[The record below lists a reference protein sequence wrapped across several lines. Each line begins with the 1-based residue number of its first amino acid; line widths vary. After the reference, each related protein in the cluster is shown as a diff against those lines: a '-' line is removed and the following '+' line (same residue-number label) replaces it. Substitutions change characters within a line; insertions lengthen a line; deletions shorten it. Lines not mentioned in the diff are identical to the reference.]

1 METLLPRVESIK
13 LVIWDLDETFWHG
26 TLSEEG
32 VIPIPENIELVKQ
45 LSERGIINSIVSKNN
60 FETAKEKLQELGI
73 WDYFVFPAIDW
84 SPKGILIRNIIENC
98 QLRSPNVLFL
108 DDNHSNLEEARFY
121 NPKIKAHFPDFIPQ
135 MLANE
140 ALAGKV
146 DSNLS
151 RLKQYKILEKK
162 HDAKKSFNDN
172 LDFLKSSGIE
182 IELIHKLE
190 SHKDRIHELLQ
201 RTNQLNFTK
210 IRLDLDEVQALI
222 NSPMHKSALVKV
234 KDNFGDYGI
243 IGFYSLDS
251 IKNSLDHFVFSCRI
265 LNLGIPQFIYAKL
278 GFPDLKVVPDVAEEL
293 DRSTPDWIDERNVSD
308 PSMPSAAQT
317 PAKKELPLLFRGPC
331 DYKQTLFYLQN
342 SGFDIMQETN
352 YVTENIPSYP
362 THTNTLIDA
371 IRLTT
376 AQKKRILAVKDIP
389 FFDKHYY
396 DTSALETNAEYIVM
410 ALETDYHQHLYRHK
424 DSDIKLALGK
434 REGVLTE
441 AANHPS
447 LVHYF
452 KERGAAHLGTKALVN
467 FSINFTHIGLISP
480 EEFYQNLCTIRTLIP
495 AYKKL
500 ILINAPTPPPGHEQ
514 RYEIMNQMVDDFI
527 ENNENTQLVDLRK
540 LTNTTIFSDNGSK
553 NFNRKTYLEI
563 ASLLLEQL
571 PDASNES
578 VSKNISPFLVFK
590 NEIRMRY
597 LVTKSFLRKN
607 VWMKIKR
614 FNLLLA
620 LELYLEDGLAEI
632 ILSCKFIIF

>member
-1 METLLPRVESIK
+1 
-13 LVIWDLDETFWHG
+13 
-26 TLSEEG
+26 
-32 VIPIPENIELVKQ
+32 
-45 LSERGIINSIVSKNN
+45 
-60 FETAKEKLQELGI
+60 
-73 WDYFVFPAIDW
+73 
-84 SPKGILIRNIIENC
+84 
-98 QLRSPNVLFL
+98 
-108 DDNHSNLEEARFY
+108 
-121 NPKIKAHFPDFIPQ
+121 
-135 MLANE
+135 
-140 ALAGKV
+140 
-146 DSNLS
+146 
-151 RLKQYKILEKK
+151 
-162 HDAKKSFNDN
+162 
-172 LDFLKSSGIE
+172 
-182 IELIHKLE
+182 
-190 SHKDRIHELLQ
+190 
-201 RTNQLNFTK
+201 
-210 IRLDLDEVQALI
+210 
-222 NSPMHKSALVKV
+222 
-234 KDNFGDYGI
+234 
-243 IGFYSLDS
+243 
-251 IKNSLDHFVFSCRI
+251 
-265 LNLGIPQFIYAKL
+265 
-278 GFPDLKVVPDVAEEL
+278 
-293 DRSTPDWIDERNVSD
+293 
-308 PSMPSAAQT
+308 
-317 PAKKELPLLFRGPC
+317 
-331 DYKQTLFYLQN
+331 
-342 SGFDIMQETN
+342 
-352 YVTENIPSYP
+352 
-362 THTNTLIDA
+362 
-371 IRLTT
+371 
-376 AQKKRILAVKDIP
+376 
-389 FFDKHYY
+389 
-396 DTSALETNAEYIVM
+396 M